1 MKSRIL
7 TVAALAVIVFSCATK
22 KESPKIVDV
31 IKPVKSVESTPA
43 VASGQSLYDKNCGG
57 CHKLYKP
64 TEFSK
69 EDWKPILV
77 SMQKKAHL
85 DDAEMALISD
95 YISSQL

>member
-7 TVAALAVIVFSCATK
+7 TVAVLVVIVFSCATK
-22 KESPKIVDV
+22 KEAPKVVDV
-31 IKPVKSVESTPA
+31 VEPVKSVESIPV

-64 TEFSK
+64 TAFSK

-77 SMQKKAHL
+77 RMQKKAHL
-85 DDAEMALISD
+85 DDVDMALISD